1 MPTPSDKPI
10 VVLLF
15 ETEASS
21 AGLIRVVSSD
31 EMEVQA
37 HFVDSRVNTL
47 FVNKVDKSQ
56 VFDLLNRRADAVSQL
71 LNILQESLKVP
82 GTEPIVI
89 ARDHVVKAVE
99 AVQEE
104 EDPFVVDHT
113 LLTGGFDEELGEIET
128 VAPAAFAEDELKEN
142 ESPSVFG
149 DDSAFFDDGITQ
161 EQEAA

>member
-56 VFDLLNRRADAVSQL
+56 VFNLLNRRADAVSQL
-71 LNILQESLKVP
+71 LTILQESLKVP
-82 GTEPIVI
+82 GTEPITV
-89 ARDHVVKAVE
+89 ARDFVVKAVE
-99 AVQEE
+99 ATQEE
-104 EDPFVVDHT
+104 EPFVVDHT
-113 LLTGGFDEELGEIET
+113 LLTGEFDEELGEIET
-128 VAPAAFAEDELKEN
+128 KPATPFTEN
-142 ESPSVFG
+142 ESQEAQSPAVFG
-149 DDSAFFDDGITQ
+149 DDSAFFDDGIV
-161 EQEAA
+161 ESQEAA